1 MPGWLGMVCVTHTQR
16 LTCQAVSE
24 PRCMHDSQCQGL
36 GFIEDIFNIYIGSPQ
51 AFGRLSGLT
60 ATVLLFSTRSGRS
73 RIRIDG
79 EYKQRWPFFLGSSL
93 LRAFIQKEKPE
104 FESNP
109 PLLFRYWFLKA
120 DWGRDFF
127 FNNNTFFNPIV
138 YQPCHCGF
146 LHGSLR
152 ISM

>member
-1 MPGWLGMVCVTHTQR
+1 
-16 LTCQAVSE
+16 
-24 PRCMHDSQCQGL
+24 MHDSQCQGL

-138 YQPCHCGF
+138 YLPCHCGF